1 MAQEGGRDAA
11 TSRTDIHASPT
22 RLRLAGEPEATA
34 ARIERGGYE
43 LSWEERDTFEGYV
56 RFHARDGFG
65 NRVEV
70 MCPVAEHDAS
80 H

>member
-1 MAQEGGRDAA
+1 MRPGLVC
-11 TSRTDIHASPT
+11 AS
-22 RLRLAGEPEATA
+22 LGELKATA

-43 LSWEERDTFEGYV
+43 LSWDERDTVEGYV

-70 MCPVAEHDAS
+70 MCLVAEHDAS